1 MELKLNVYKNQR
13 EVEKTYTANDY
24 EVMYGTVEDLLDL
37 LDLEALTNNENKDS
51 MLAAASRLLNSR
63 QEVINPL
70 LMDIFDGLTAEEL
83 RHVKAREVLEVI
95 VGLAG
100 FSLEQLR
107 GLAFRGRK

>member
-1 MELKLNVYKNQR
+1 MELKLNVYKNK
-13 EVEKTYTANDY
+13 EIEKTYSTNDY

-37 LDLEALTNNENKDS
+37 LDLEALTNTADQDS
-51 MLAAASRLLNSR
+51 LITALSRLMKSR

-70 LMDIFDGLTAEEL
+70 LMDIFDGLTADEL
-83 RHVKAREVLEVI
+83 RRVKAREVLEVI

-107 GLAFRGRK
+107 GLAFRRKK